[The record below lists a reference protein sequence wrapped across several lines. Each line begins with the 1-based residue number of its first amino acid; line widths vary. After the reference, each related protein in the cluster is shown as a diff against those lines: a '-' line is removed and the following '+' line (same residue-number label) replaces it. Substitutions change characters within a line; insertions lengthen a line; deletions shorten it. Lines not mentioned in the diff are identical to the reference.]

1 MKKRMY
7 IIPHDI
13 LMTQTIDGYFLQF
26 YKFVP
31 DYKFHKE
38 AWLALEEKRV
48 TYGLGKRYSTYESFR
63 NSKRMYMM
71 TKKNKYNKI

>member
-1 MKKRMY
+1 MY

-31 DYKFHKE
+31 NYKFHKC
-38 AWLALEEKRV
+38 AWMALEEKRV
-48 TYGLGKRYSTYESFR
+48 DCGLQKRYSSYESFR
-63 NSKRMYMM
+63 KGKRRHMIAQ
-71 TKKNKYNKI
+71 KNKLHQI